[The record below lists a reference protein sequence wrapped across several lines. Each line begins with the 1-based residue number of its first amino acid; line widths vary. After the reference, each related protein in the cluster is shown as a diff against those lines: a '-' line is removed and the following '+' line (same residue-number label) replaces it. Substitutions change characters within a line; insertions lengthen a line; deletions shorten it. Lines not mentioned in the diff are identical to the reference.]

1 MTVSRPAGL
10 TVGAEVR
17 FRGSLCRVF
26 SVAGGSVELIDA
38 AGAQTAASI
47 AELFGDAD
55 FAVVSPSA
63 RRAPLPSS
71 ARLEGLPPET
81 IEKARW
87 WERHLAEVV
96 SGLPP
101 HSRPDAVP
109 RPGFD
114 PGVTTLRQREI
125 AKCQELAAAGQPIPL
140 STLQRQRHRYESAGL
155 WGLVDSRLS
164 PQRVSAVDPRL
175 LAALRTAINGERN
188 RSTGTVGRLRR
199 RVEQILTADGV
210 DPAAV
215 MPPRTTFY
223 RLVGRAAA
231 GRHTFGSAPTRRSLA
246 QRPDGPFGAVTVLR
260 PGEWTQIDSTP
271 LDVRVVLDDG
281 TVDRVELTWLID
293 IATRTIAAAVLR
305 PSTKAVDASL
315 LLARALTPEPMRP
328 GWRDALRMS
337 RSVLPH
343 ARLVDID
350 DRLTQAAA
358 RPVIVPETIVC
369 DHGMVYLSQTFRT
382 ACRVMGINF
391 QATHPGSPWEKG
403 IVERSFDSVGTLFAQ
418 YVAGYV
424 GRSVDR
430 RGQHADA
437 EAVWSMTELQDLL
450 DEWIVASWQN
460 RPHEGLRHP
469 LSPAKA
475 LTPNEQYA
483 ALIEVTGYVPVP
495 LATEDFIELLP
506 ATWRVINAYGVKIA
520 HRTYDC
526 KALNGYRRQHSGVAD
541 RNGRWE
547 VHYDPY
553 DVTRIWVRDHPGGGW
568 ITVPWTHL
576 KSTPAPFGEQ
586 AWTQAQQVLA
596 RRGADPATEAQI
608 AGAVTAL
615 LDRAE
620 QGPDRGT
627 RTGHT
632 TRDRRVAART
642 RATTDPTWPRAADN
656 HAAEDQAADDQA
668 AEDRAT
674 EDPATGERADG
685 GTAAFTAPRD
695 PATVIPLAIFDA
707 REEAKRW
714 W

>member
-10 TVGAEVR
+10 TVGEQVR
-17 FRGSLCRVF
+17 FGGSLWTVM
-26 SVAGGSVELIDA
+26 SVAGRSVELIDA
-38 AGAQTAASI
+38 VGARTVALI
-47 AELFGDAD
+47 AELFADVD

-71 ARLEGLPPET
+71 ARLEGLPQET
-81 IEKARW
+81 IAKARW
-87 WERHLAEVV
+87 WEGHLAEVV

-101 HSRPDAVP
+101 DSAPDAVP
-109 RPGFD
+109 RPGFE
-114 PGVTTLRQREI
+114 PGGTTLRQREI
-125 AKCQELAAAGQPIPL
+125 AKCQELAAAGQLIPL

-164 PQRVSAVDPRL
+164 PQRVPAADPRL
-175 LAALRTAINGERN
+175 LAALRTAVDGERN

-199 RVEQILTADGV
+199 RVEQILAAEGV
-210 DPAAV
+210 DPVEV
-215 MPPRTTFY
+215 MPARATFY
-223 RLVGRAAA
+223 RLVARVAA

-281 TVDRVELTWLID
+281 TVDRAELTWLID

-328 GWRDALRMS
+328 GWQDALRMS
-337 RSVLPH
+337 RSVMPH
-343 ARLVDID
+343 VRLVKID
-350 DRLTQAAA
+350 ERLAQAAA

-369 DHGMVYLSQTFRT
+369 DHGKVYLSQTFRT

-430 RGQHADA
+430 RGRHAEAD
-437 EAVWSMTELQDLL
+437 AVWSMVELQDLL
-450 DEWIVASWQN
+450 DEWIVAAWQN

-495 LATEDFIELLP
+495 LGTQDYIELLP
-506 ATWRVINAYGVKIA
+506 ATWRVINSYGVKIA

-526 KALNGYRRQHSGVAD
+526 KALNTYRRQHSGVATS
-541 RNGRWE
+541 NGRWE

-553 DVTRIWVRDHPGGGW
+553 DVTRIWVRDHPRGGW

-576 KSTPAPFGEQ
+576 RSTPVPFGEH
-586 AWTQAQQVLA
+586 AWTQAQQILA
-596 RRGADPATEAQI
+596 RRGEDPGTQAQI

-620 QGPDRGT
+620 QGPDRGHKT
-627 RTGHT
+627 DHT

-642 RATTDPTWPRAADN
+642 RATTEPNWPRAVDDLTPDDTDDDDV
-656 HAAEDQAADDQA
+656 AA
-668 AEDRAT
+668 
-674 EDPATGERADG
+674 DPATGAQADAG
-685 GTAAFTAPRD
+685 PAASTTPRD